1 MASKLRAAENAPKSS
16 EPWNS
21 EIFVDVNH
29 ISDRA
34 IFHIECA
41 FRFHENPP
49 RILLLTNLVDE
60 IMMNTQSK
68 SDAKFD
74 DDTDSD
80 LGLDGNDSADEVS

>member
-1 MASKLRAAENAPKSS
+1 M
-16 EPWNS
+16 
-21 EIFVDVNH
+21 
-29 ISDRA
+29 
-34 IFHIECA
+34 ECA